1 MIPFTKEQLLLIA
14 EAVEDY
20 GVLVDEDSADKC
32 GEILDTIEAYLTNYE
47 DQCDIMIESLNFQG
61 NVTTFIGFAGVGAT
75 IITLVVAFRRFFRYS
90 YSIDRMTKDE

>member
-1 MIPFTKEQLLLIA
+1 MFSDQQLELIA
-14 EAVEDY
+14 EAVEDL
-20 GVLVDEDSADKC
+20 GVMTDEETSDKC

-90 YSIDRMTKDE
+90 YSIDRITKDE

>member
-20 GVLVDEDSADKC
+20 GVLVDEDSADTC

-47 DQCDIMIESLNFQG
+47 D
-61 NVTTFIGFAGVGAT
+61 
-75 IITLVVAFRRFFRYS
+75 
-90 YSIDRMTKDE
+90 